1 MENISLTNSPY
12 SVGPVWQVSA
22 TGRCTLLEIVVTDS
36 VCPEIVSLL
45 KLHTDHLVVCE
56 IANSRSKALEW
67 GLKFCIPN
75 KLLGK
80 TDGAVL

>member
-1 MENISLTNSPY
+1 M
-12 SVGPVWQVSA
+12 
-22 TGRCTLLEIVVTDS
+22 LEIVVTGS
-36 VCPEIVSLL
+36 VCPEIVSVL

-56 IANSRSKALEW
+56 IANSGSKTLER

-80 TDGAVL
+80 TDDVVLQRML